1 MRKFIFLFS
10 FVILNFSQ
18 LTANER
24 NIELNNLFEK
34 LKDDNPILN
43 YLNDDGTDIEPD
55 YYLPILPILVTVNL
69 R

>member
-10 FVILNFSQ
+10 LIILNFSQ

-34 LKDDNPILN
+34 LKDDNPVLTFKVEQEIWK
-43 YLNDDGTDIEPD
+43 I
-55 YYLPILPILVTVNL
+55 
-69 R
+69 